1 MVGHFKMYGEAV
13 YIKLFGSQRG
23 IRANPLEPPPPPL
36 LPAYGPEY
44 AGILNSNS
52 NQQIVFYQLQND
64 DIGNTKI
71 SYRRHEM
78 VTRLKTSHTELLLR
92 HLREEEKI

>member
-13 YIKLFGSQRG
+13 YIKLFESQRG
-23 IRANPLEPPPPPL
+23 IQANPLEPPL

-44 AGILNSNS
+44 AGI
-52 NQQIVFYQLQND
+52 FFHQLQND

-71 SYRRHEM
+71 SYQD
-78 VTRLKTSHTELLLR
+78 TRWSQDSKETTQNYY
-92 HLREEEKI
+92 